1 MLRRPE
7 QLNLSNWRQ
16 SPYSRWSFHHV
27 REVIPSE
34 KIERSAGTP
43 TPFEKLE
50 CDLDEIT
57 FEGVSGE
64 TWLLSQLIQASN
76 GDALLVAHRGKLV
89 HEWYANED
97 ISCHPHIV
105 FSMSKSITATTA
117 GVLVGQGL
125 LEPGAMVTNYIEN
138 P

>member
-1 MLRRPE
+1 MFRRPE

-16 SPYSRWSFHHV
+16 SPYNRWSFHHV

-34 KIERSAGTP
+34 KIERGAGTP

-64 TWLLSQLIQASN
+64 TWQLKI
-76 GDALLVAHRGKLV
+76 
-89 HEWYANED
+89 
-97 ISCHPHIV
+97 
-105 FSMSKSITATTA
+105 
-117 GVLVGQGL
+117 
-125 LEPGAMVTNYIEN
+125 
-138 P
+138 